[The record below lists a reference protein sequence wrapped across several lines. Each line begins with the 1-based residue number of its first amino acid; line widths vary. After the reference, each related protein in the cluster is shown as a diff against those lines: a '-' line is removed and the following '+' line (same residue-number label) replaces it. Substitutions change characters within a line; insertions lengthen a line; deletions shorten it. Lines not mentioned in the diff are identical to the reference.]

1 VLRRKRGFFFV
12 FWKDLRGVPFQN
24 RTNFANFFALR
35 FRFFDGDDGDGA
47 KIPPLLLSLFFC
59 FLAPAVAEEDGCFW
73 IFFAQVDLT

>member
-1 VLRRKRGFFFV
+1 VLRRKRGFFL

-35 FRFFDGDDGDGA
+35 FRFDGDDEGV

-59 FLAPAVAEEDGCFW
+59 FLVC
-73 IFFAQVDLT
+73 AQWPKKMDAFG